1 MAVKEVD
8 YKIIQ
13 AEESK
18 YGNEYKMFTIVGE
31 VKHPTTKELVTI
43 KETGTTKN
51 ASFVQK
57 VTAINN
63 GTLPKSLSEIVGK
76 QAVVTIA
83 HNTDQLG
90 NVWDNIDTIEPYK
103 PSSKKK
109 AK

>member
-1 MAVKEVD
+1 MTATAVD
-8 YKIIQ
+8 YKIIP
-13 AEESK
+13 AKESK
-18 YGNEYKMFTIVGE
+18 YGNAYKAFTITGE
-31 VKHPTTKELVTI
+31 IKHPETKETVVI

-51 ASFVQK
+51 ASFVRK

-63 GTLPKSLSEIVGK
+63 GELPKNLNEIIGK
-76 QAVVTIA
+76 KAVVTIT
-83 HNTDQLG
+83 HNTDELG